1 MAALPYM
8 PLYVADY
15 MADAAHLSTVEHG
28 AYLLL
33 IMTYWQ
39 RGSALPADDRKLA
52 RIVRMTDDEWRD
64 VRDTLAEFFRVTDD
78 TWSHKRIDQE
88 LQRVAR
94 KSEQA
99 RNARASRE
107 TPSTD
112 AAETPVKP
120 ANNGRATD
128 VDRTRNDTDTDT
140 DTREVTASNDAGA
153 DSAMAE
159 AIVAWNALASEC
171 GLPAV
176 QRVSAERRKA
186 LRKCLGDVGGIE
198 GWHGLLANIRGSPFL
213 RGETGRN
220 GWCATFDFVV
230 KPKNYTRIAEGW
242 NDAKPRGS
250 APKRGQLTDVERR
263 DLIAGGYAQSVARER
278 AAAGWDDGGS
288 VL

>member
-64 VRDTLAEFFRVTDD
+64 VRDTLAEFFRVTGE
-78 TWSHKRIDQE
+78 TWSHKRIDHE

-99 RNARASRE
+99 RNARASRDA
-107 TPSTD
+107 PSKD
-112 AAETPVKP
+112 VAETPVKP
-120 ANNGRATD
+120 ANDGRTTD
-128 VDRTRNDTDTDT
+128 VERTRNDTDTDT
-140 DTREVTASNDAGA
+140 DTREVTGSKDPGVDKAITDAV
-153 DSAMAE
+153 
-159 AIVAWNALASEC
+159 VAWNAVAAEF
-171 GLPAV
+171 GLPTV
-176 QRVSAERRKA
+176 KRMSSERRAA
-186 LRKCLGDVGGIE
+186 LRRCLAAVGGIE
-198 GWHGLLANIRGSPFL
+198 GWHELMANIRGSPFL
-213 RGETGRN
+213 RGETSRD

-230 KPKNYTRIAEGW
+230 KPKNYTRIGEGW
-242 NDAKPRGS
+242 NDAKPRGN
-250 APKRGQLTDVERR
+250 APRRGQLTDAERR
-263 DLIAGGYAQSVARER
+263 DLIAGGYAESVARER
-278 AAAGWDDGGS
+278 ALAGWDDSGG

>member
-39 RGSALPADDRKLA
+39 RGCPLPADDRKLA

-64 VRDTLAEFFRVTDD
+64 VRDTLAEFFRVTGDA
-78 TWSHKRIDQE
+78 WSHKRIDQE

-128 VDRTRNDTDTDT
+128 VERTRNDTDTDT
-140 DTREVTASNDAGA
+140 DTREVTGSKDPGA
-153 DSAMAE
+153 DKAVPDAV
-159 AIVAWNALASEC
+159 AAWNAVAAQF
-171 GLPAV
+171 GLPTV
-176 QRVSAERRKA
+176 RRISSERRVA
-186 LRKCLGDVGGIE
+186 LRRCLAAVGGIE
-198 GWHGLLANIRGSPFL
+198 GWHELMANIRGSPFL
-213 RGETGRN
+213 RGETSRD

-250 APKRGQLTDVERR
+250 APKRGQLTDAERR

-278 AAAGWDDGGS
+278 ALAGWDDGGD

>member
-78 TWSHKRIDQE
+78 AWSHKRIDHE

-120 ANNGRATD
+120 ANNGRSTD
-128 VDRTRNDTDTDT
+128 VERARNDTDTDT
-140 DTREVTASNDAGA
+140 DTREVTGSKDPGA

-186 LRKCLGDVGGIE
+186 LRKCLGDVGGMD
-198 GWHGLLANIRGSPFL
+198 GWHGVLANIRGSPFL

-220 GWCATFDFVV
+220 GWCATFDFVM

-242 NDAKPRGS
+242 NDAKPRGH
-250 APKRGQLTDVERR
+250 AERPAKASHLSEIGR
-263 DLIAGGYAQSVARER
+263 V
-278 AAAGWDDGGS
+278 AAARMAAEARSEPAFDDQF
-288 VL
+288 